1 MRANEHVTLKS
12 LKFEM
17 YSLLHAIDFIYLVD
31 TGHDANIIA
40 ATNGLH
46 DQGSKHYQGLAVDFD
61 TAGLSDVEIDRV
73 ARHILICLPYLVI
86 VRVEDCHIHV
96 EYNPMVGAQSC
107 LRG

>member
-1 MRANEHVTLKS
+1 MRANENVTLKS

-17 YSLLHAIDFIYLVD
+17 YSLLHAIDFVYQVD
-31 TGHDANIIA
+31 TGHDACIIA

-46 DQGSKHYQGLAVDFD
+46 EQDSKHYQGLAVDFD
-61 TAGLSDVEIDRV
+61 TTGLSDVEIDRV

-86 VRVEDCHIHV
+86 VRVEDRHIHV

-107 LRG
+107 LND

>member
-1 MRANEHVTLKS
+1 MRANDDVTLKS

-17 YSLLHAIDFIYLVD
+17 YSLLHAIDFIFQVD
-31 TGHDANIIA
+31 TGQDAFISA

-61 TAGLSDVEIDRV
+61 TSGLSDVEIDRV

-107 LRG
+107 LMG

>member
-1 MRANEHVTLKS
+1 MRANDDVTLKS

-17 YSLLHAIDFIYLVD
+17 FSLLHAIDFIFQVD
-31 TGHDANIIA
+31 TGQDALISA

-46 DQGSKHYQGLAVDFD
+46 EQYSKHYQGLAVDFD
-61 TAGLSDVEIDRV
+61 TTGLSDVEIDKV

-86 VRVEDCHIHV
+86 VRVEDYHIHV

-107 LRG
+107 LNG

>member
-1 MRANEHVTLKS
+1 MRANDDVALKS

-17 YSLLHAIDFIYLVD
+17 FSLLHAIDFIYQVD
-31 TGHDANIIA
+31 TGHDAYIIA

-46 DQGSKHYQGLAVDFD
+46 EQGSKHYQGLAVDFD
-61 TAGLSDVEIDRV
+61 TSGLSDDVIDRV

-86 VRVEDCHIHV
+86 VRVEDDHIHV
-96 EYNPMVGAQSC
+96 EYNPMEGAQSC

>member
-1 MRANEHVTLKS
+1 MRANENVTLKS

-17 YSLLHAIDFIYLVD
+17 YSLLHAIDFVYQVD

-46 DQGSKHYQGLAVDFD
+46 EQGSKHYQGLAVDFD
-61 TAGLSDVEIDRV
+61 TSGLSDVEIDRV

-86 VRVEDCHIHV
+86 VRVEDYHIHV

-107 LRG
+107 LRC

>member
-1 MRANEHVTLKS
+1 MRANENVTLKS

-17 YSLLHAIDFIYLVD
+17 YSLLHAIDFIYQVD
-31 TGHDANIIA
+31 TGHDAYIIA

-46 DQGSKHYQGLAVDFD
+46 EQGSKHYQGLAVDFD
-61 TAGLSDVEIDRV
+61 TAGLSDDVIDRV
-73 ARHILICLPYLVI
+73 ARHIVICLPYLVI

>member
-1 MRANEHVTLKS
+1 MRAYDDVTLKS

-17 YSLLHAIDFIYLVD
+17 YSLVHAIDFIFQVD
-31 TGHDANIIA
+31 AGRDALISA
-40 ATNGLH
+40 TTNGLH
-46 DQGSKHYQGLAVDFD
+46 EADSKHYQGLAVDFD
-61 TAGLSDVEIDRV
+61 TTDLSDVEIDKV

-96 EYNPMVGAQSC
+96 EYSPMVGAQSC

>member
-1 MRANEHVTLKS
+1 MRANDDVTLKS

-17 YSLLHAIDFIYLVD
+17 FSLLHAIDFVFNVD
-31 TGHDANIIA
+31 TGRDALIVA
-40 ATNGLH
+40 TTNGLH
-46 DQGSKHYQGLAVDFD
+46 KQDSLHYQGLAVDFG
-61 TAGLSDVEIDRV
+61 TTGLSDVDIDRV
-73 ARHILICLPYLVI
+73 ARHILICLPYLVM

>member
-1 MRANEHVTLKS
+1 MRANDDVTLKS

-17 YSLLHAIDFIYLVD
+17 YSLLHAIDFVYQVD

-40 ATNGLH
+40 AANGLH
-46 DQGSKHYQGLAVDFD
+46 EQGSKHYQGLAVDFD
-61 TAGLSDVEIDRV
+61 TTDLSDVEIDRV

-86 VRVEDCHIHV
+86 VRVEDYHIHV